1 MIIKP
6 FTYSICEGKILI
18 NDQTMDLRPFRITGL
33 CGPMGSGKSTF
44 VKLLVDYRF
53 KELDIFSSY
62 GFSAYLSQ
70 DLTRLFTGNTVQS
83 IIDMYRDKRFEVGRH
98 FQEEA
103 FDHYLKLFEFPGES
117 RQEDFLTDFSEGERQ
132 RLAIALTA
140 ATTAETAVYDE
151 PTTALN
157 QKFRHLFYTTIR
169 QQAARSRIFIIS
181 HRITDILATCDSV
194 IYFKNLQIQSYGSL
208 GNMMRTP
215 EMQEMLRPYVL

>member
-1 MIIKP
+1 
-6 FTYSICEGKILI
+6 
-18 NDQTMDLRPFRITGL
+18 
-33 CGPMGSGKSTF
+33 MGSGKSTF

-169 QQAARSRIFIIS
+169 QQAVRSRIFIIS

>member
-1 MIIKP
+1 MIIQP
-6 FTYSICEGKILI
+6 FKYTICEGKILI
-18 NDQTMDLRPFRITGL
+18 NEKTVDLSPYRVTGL
-33 CGPMGSGKSTF
+33 CGPMGSGKSTC

-53 KELDIFSSY
+53 KGLNIFSTY
-62 GFSAYLSQ
+62 GFSAYLSL

-83 IIDMYRDKRFEVGRH
+83 IIDMYKDTRFEVGRH
-98 FQEEA
+98 FQESA
-103 FDHYLKLFEFPGES
+103 FNHYLNLFEFPGDL
-117 RQEDFLTDFSEGERQ
+117 RREDYLTDFSEGERQ

-157 QKFRHLFYTTIR
+157 QKYRQQFYSIIS

-194 IYFKNLQIQSYGSL
+194 IYFKDLHIHSHGSL
-208 GNMMRTP
+208 RDMIRTR
-215 EMQEMLRPYVL
+215 EIQEMLRPYV